1 MQMRWKLPLFLLDG
15 QDPASYEPL
24 VLLRQSQSPP
34 DTAVIGMA
42 SSLKYSWISD
52 LSLCADTLCEG
63 NTVLHLSAPIQKMSE
78 LSMLTEI
85 AVVPSAG
92 LWWPGARPAALP
104 WLSPGLFCFART
116 TFLLS
121 R

>member
-24 VLLRQSQSPP
+24 VLLRQSHPPP

-85 AVVPSAG
+85 AVVPSTG
-92 LWWPGARPAALP
+92 LWWPGARD
-104 WLSPGLFCFART
+104 
-116 TFLLS
+116 
-121 R
+121 